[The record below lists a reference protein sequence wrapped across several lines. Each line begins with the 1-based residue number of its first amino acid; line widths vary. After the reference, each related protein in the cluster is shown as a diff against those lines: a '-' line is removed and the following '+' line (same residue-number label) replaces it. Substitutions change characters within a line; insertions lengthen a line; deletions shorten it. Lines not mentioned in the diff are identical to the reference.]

1 MRAARNPATQPLR
14 FELDGGALALLE
26 ASHAVPLVSI
36 VVALRC
42 GSAVDS
48 PGKEGLARIA
58 MRMLRR
64 GCDGLSSEQIDFR
77 IDALG
82 AEMAVDSSPSTVAIH
97 AQVIARNL
105 DAFVELLA
113 RLLATPTF
121 PDAELER
128 LKRETVAEIIEA
140 RDNDRVVGQKAMQR
154 TLFEGHAYGRSPE
167 GTTKSVPAIRREDV
181 VAFCRSYVV
190 QGNLVIGIAGD
201 VTADRAPPLARQL
214 VTALPRGEPA
224 VDDVP
229 EPTMLPGRRLL
240 LVDKPE
246 RTQTQILVGTLGTSP
261 HDEDHVPLVVGN
273 AVFGGTFTSR
283 LMREI
288 RSKRGWSYGAS
299 TRTAVDRRRQAWSM
313 WTFPSAQDS
322 GPCLKLAIELLES
335 WVGGGVTQREVTFIQ
350 RYLVRS
356 HAFEVDT
363 APKRLHQALDVELL
377 ALPSDYFTAW
387 VAKVRGVTVENATS
401 AITRR
406 IRTDDLLTVVVGTAS
421 QVLEPLRNAVPRL
434 ASADVVS
441 FEAE

>member
-1 MRAARNPATQPLR
+1 
-14 FELDGGALALLE
+14 
-26 ASHAVPLVSI
+26 
-36 VVALRC
+36 
-42 GSAVDS
+42 
-48 PGKEGLARIA
+48 
-58 MRMLRR
+58 
-64 GCDGLSSEQIDFR
+64 
-77 IDALG
+77 
-82 AEMAVDSSPSTVAIH
+82 
-97 AQVIARNL
+97 
-105 DAFVELLA
+105 
-113 RLLATPTF
+113 
-121 PDAELER
+121 
-128 LKRETVAEIIEA
+128 
-140 RDNDRVVGQKAMQR
+140 
-154 TLFEGHAYGRSPE
+154 
-167 GTTKSVPAIRREDV
+167 
-181 VAFCRSYVV
+181 
-190 QGNLVIGIAGD
+190 
-201 VTADRAPPLARQL
+201 
-214 VTALPRGEPA
+214 
-224 VDDVP
+224 
-229 EPTMLPGRRLL
+229 MLPGRRLL